1 MHRPARGGGRGARP
15 RRAGRQGRGEQAG
28 PPQEGEDHV
37 EAAIAT
43 AQAKLP
49 NAKLKAAEI
58 EEENGKLIYSFDFET
73 AGKTGIDEV
82 NIDALTGKQVGK
94 VEHESP
100 ASEKKEATADSA
112 KAAKAR
118 AKKRVAW
125 RVGRTPQLLKPFPSS
140 VSPSCSLFSSQAC
153 AFSS

>member
-1 MHRPARGGGRGARP
+1 MTRTKTVLIAILAVVAAAPALA
-15 RRAGRQGRGEQAG
+15 AQGVKVEENKPGLLKKAKITS
-28 PPQEGEDHV
+28 

-82 NIDALTGKQVGK
+82 NVDALTGKQVGK
-94 VEHESP
+94 VQHESP
-100 ASEKKEATADSA
+100 AAEKKEAAADSA
-112 KAAKAR
+112 KAAKAK
-118 AKKRVAW
+118 AKKPYF
-125 RVGRTPQLLKPFPSS
+125 G
-140 VSPSCSLFSSQAC
+140 
-153 AFSS
+153 

>member
-1 MHRPARGGGRGARP
+1 MTRTKTVLIALLAAVAAAPALVA
-15 RRAGRQGRGEQAG
+15 QGVKVEESKPGLLKKAKITS
-28 PPQEGEDHV
+28 

-49 NAKLKAAEI
+49 KAKLKAAEI

-100 ASEKKEATADSA
+100 ASEKKEAAADSA

-118 AKKRVAW
+118 AKK
-125 RVGRTPQLLKPFPSS
+125 P
-140 VSPSCSLFSSQAC
+140 
-153 AFSS
+153 

>member
-1 MHRPARGGGRGARP
+1 MTRKNTVFLVLIAVAAAVPALA
-15 RRAGRQGRGEQAG
+15 AQGVKVEESKPGLLKKAK
-28 PPQEGEDHV
+28 V
-37 EAAIAT
+37 TSEAAIAT

-82 NIDALTGKQVGK
+82 NIDAITGKQVGK

-100 ASEKKEATADSA
+100 AAEKKEAAADST
-112 KAAKAR
+112 KAAKAK
-118 AKKRVAW
+118 AKK
-125 RVGRTPQLLKPFPSS
+125 P
-140 VSPSCSLFSSQAC
+140 
-153 AFSS
+153 